1 MRRKQWEQIS
11 DSAKDLVKQML
22 VVDPNNRITVEEALN
37 HPWIRVKTNTNR

>member
-37 HPWIRVKTNTNR
+37 HPWIRV